1 MSTIIIAAYVIS
13 IVLGLLL
20 SAACVRCLAQLVR
33 EGDFSASVKGDED
46 GISIA
51 EPK

>member
-1 MSTIIIAAYVIS
+1 MNIIITAAYIIA

-20 SAACVRCLAQLVR
+20 SATCVRRLAQLVR

-46 GISIA
+46 VSTA
-51 EPK
+51 STK